1 MTTTITDDSDPVTAT
16 LTATPS
22 TSEQGG
28 SITYTVTLTSG
39 LSPFT
44 PTGNLDFTLANGEHV
59 IVQAGQASGSTT
71 ISVNEDDVYIDTH
84 PVTNSIVQPYRRQRV
99 REPGHQ
105 PGDGD
110 DDDHEGATTATR
122 PR

>member
-1 MTTTITDDSDPVTAT
+1 GTSGGNFEAVNYSTYGHATVTTKDTIDPVTAT
-16 LTATPS
+16 LTGTSS

-28 SITYTVTLTSG
+28 SIIYTVTRTSG

-84 PVTNSIVQPYRRQRV
+84 PVT
-99 REPGHQ
+99 
-105 PGDGD
+105 
-110 DDDHEGATTATR
+110 
-122 PR
+122 